1 MQRSLRLDKKHN
13 SNTPPAVPTLAIAD
27 VETGPKLAKHRGRET
42 LGEDVGELRRRRDVK
57 DPDVSNGNQLADE
70 VEINLDML
78 RALMLDGV
86 GGEVHIADVV
96 AVDEGAATKR
106 LVELEEELA
115 QPGRLSHAVRHGAV
129 LGLSTRARLRATSWM
144 TRRSGC
150 HPRR

>member
-1 MQRSLRLDKKHN
+1 
-13 SNTPPAVPTLAIAD
+13 
-27 VETGPKLAKHRGRET
+27 
-42 LGEDVGELRRRRDVK
+42 VK
-57 DPDVSNGNQLADE
+57 DPDVSNGNPLADE

-96 AVDEGAATKR
+96 AVDEGATMKR

-115 QPGRLSHAVRHGAV
+115 QPGHLSHAVRHGAV

>member
-1 MQRSLRLDKKHN
+1 MKET
-13 SNTPPAVPTLAIAD
+13 NTKIPPAVPTLATAD
-27 VETGPKLAKHRGRET
+27 VETGSKVDEDRGRKA

-57 DPDVSNGNQLADE
+57 DPDVSNGNPLADE

-115 QPGRLSHAVRHGAV
+115 QPGRLSHAVSHGAV
-129 LGLSTRARLRATSWM
+129 LSLSTGARDHGLPL
-144 TRRSGC
+144 G
-150 HPRR
+150 

>member
-1 MQRSLRLDKKHN
+1 MS
-13 SNTPPAVPTLAIAD
+13 PTLAI
-27 VETGPKLAKHRGRET
+27 
-42 LGEDVGELRRRRDVK
+42 
-57 DPDVSNGNQLADE
+57 ADE

-129 LGLSTRARLRATSWM
+129 LSLSTGARDHGLPL
-144 TRRSGC
+144 G
-150 HPRR
+150 